1 MKTAVIK
8 VGSVEFT
15 ESDLEKIYEEK
26 KYVVTYSGVYAIHY
40 SIAQKRHYGIKILYC
55 KGMAMRGRFYI
66 MTAEEINHIIGIK
79 VLNEEQELAK

>member
-40 SIAQKRHYGIKILYC
+40 STSQKQYYSTKVIYC
-55 KGMAMRGRFYI
+55 KGMAKRGRFYI
-66 MTAEEINHIIGIK
+66 MTAETINNIIGKK
-79 VLNEEQELAK
+79 VLNEE